1 MSRHIIK
8 ILAVCI
14 ITASTMFFLFILTKK
29 DNSEIEQIQKLTK
42 IKNKTEDEIS
52 EPSAVKKSLEQ
63 VDQQHNKYIKEEIT
77 NHTKEK
83 VNIHTKEEQN
93 VNEPN
98 NNSFPKGLR
107 LNEDFGI
114 LEEKTVSELW
124 DDWQIALA
132 RGDRNTNLVRAALV
146 EKLRTHPDPN
156 VLNSLKGVLQS
167 PEIPYDEKIPV
178 VDLLQRSATPETLEI
193 LIESA
198 QNPTVPQKDKKTIL
212 AGIANFGK
220 YRWKDKFHEEL
231 SPILEKEWENSSEPE
246 GYYKEAI
253 ANAIASVGSE
263 SGITMLIDTLNADKA
278 DKRTEMIIGSAF
290 SRIKN
295 PAAIK
300 PLKEVLLNRTYYGNS
315 IWEASGDA
323 LSGMEDPDATRLLLN
338 WAQHSGPED
347 LIWVERWFVNVR
359 DPRVIE
365 VIEDSIIRDT
375 YQNSDIYFTIK
386 NIIDKKLE

>member
-1 MSRHIIK
+1 MSRNIIK

-63 VDQQHNKYIKEEIT
+63 VAQQHKKYIKEETT
-77 NHTKEK
+77 N
-83 VNIHTKEEQN
+83 HTKEEQN

-98 NNSFPKGLR
+98 SNSSPKELR
-107 LNEDFGI
+107 LNEDFEI
-114 LEEKTVSELW
+114 FEEKTVSELW

-132 RGDRNTNLVRAALV
+132 TGERINLVRAALV

-198 QNPTVPQKDKKTIL
+198 QNPTVPRKDKKSIL
-212 AGIANFGK
+212 AGIANFGR

-231 SPILEKEWENSSEPE
+231 SPILEKEWENSSELE
-246 GYYKEAI
+246 GSYKEAI
-253 ANAIASVGSE
+253 TNGIASVGSE
-263 SGITMLIDTLNADKA
+263 SGITMLIDTLKANKA
-278 DKRTEMIIGSAF
+278 DKKTEMIIGSAF

-323 LSGMEDPDATRLLLN
+323 LSGMGDPDATRLLLI
-338 WAQHSGPED
+338 WVQHSGPED

>member
-1 MSRHIIK
+1 MPRNIIK

-14 ITASTMFFLFILTKK
+14 IAASTMFFLFILTKK
-29 DNSEIEQIQKLTK
+29 DNSEIEQIQKLTT
-42 IKNKTEDEIS
+42 IKNKTEDEVS

-63 VDQQHNKYIKEEIT
+63 VAQQHKKYIKEETT
-77 NHTKEK
+77 NHIKEK
-83 VNIHTKEEQN
+83 VNINPKEDQN

-98 NNSFPKGLR
+98 NNSSPKELR

-114 LEEKTVSELW
+114 LEDKTVSELW

-132 RGDRNTNLVRAALV
+132 TGDRINLVRAALI
-146 EKLRTHPDPN
+146 EKLRTHPDLN

-167 PEIPYDEKIPV
+167 PEIPYDEKIRV

-212 AGIANFGK
+212 AGIANFGRH
-220 YRWKDKFHEEL
+220 RWKDKFHEEL
-231 SPILEKEWENSSEPE
+231 PPILEKEWENSSELE
-246 GYYKEAI
+246 GSYKEAI

-278 DKRTEMIIGSAF
+278 DKKTEMIIGSAF

-300 PLKEVLLNRTYYGNS
+300 PLTEVFLNRTYYRNS

-323 LSGMEDPDATRLLLN
+323 LSGMGDPDATRLLLN

>member
-14 ITASTMFFLFILTKK
+14 ITASTMFFLFIFNKK

-63 VDQQHNKYIKEEIT
+63 VAQQHNKYINEETT

-98 NNSFPKGLR
+98 NNSSPKELR

-132 RGDRNTNLVRAALV
+132 TGDRTNVVRAALV

-198 QNPTVPQKDKKTIL
+198 QNPTVPKKDKKTIL

-220 YRWKDKFHEEL
+220 YRWKDKFHEAL
-231 SPILEKEWENSSEPE
+231 SPILEKEWENSSELE
-246 GYYKEAI
+246 GSYKEAI
-253 ANAIASVGSE
+253 TNAIASVGSE

-278 DKRTEMIIGSAF
+278 DKKTEMIIGSAF

-300 PLKEVLLNRTYYGNS
+300 SLKEVLLNRTYYGNS
-315 IWEASGDA
+315 IWKASGDA
-323 LSGMEDPDATRLLLN
+323 LSGMEDFLI
-338 WAQHSGPED
+338 GPNTQG
-347 LIWVERWFVNVR
+347 LKI
-359 DPRVIE
+359 
-365 VIEDSIIRDT
+365 
-375 YQNSDIYFTIK
+375 
-386 NIIDKKLE
+386 